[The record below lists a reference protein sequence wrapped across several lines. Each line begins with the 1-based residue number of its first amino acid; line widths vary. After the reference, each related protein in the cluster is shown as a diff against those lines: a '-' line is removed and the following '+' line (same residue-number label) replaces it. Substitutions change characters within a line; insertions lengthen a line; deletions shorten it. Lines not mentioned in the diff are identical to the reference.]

1 MGNGIVNIE
10 IKNIYQHPDNP
21 RKDLGDLSELSESI
35 KKKGVMQNLTVIPGH
50 YITDGEWLDE
60 GYTLIIG
67 HRRCEAAKAAGLDTV
82 PCRIIEHMEKKDQVS
97 TMLEENM
104 QRNDLTIY
112 EQAQGFQMMLDL
124 GDTEDQISEKTGFS
138 KTTVRHRLN
147 IAKLDQRELK
157 KKEADDNFQLSIKNL
172 YELEKIK
179 DVRIRNK
186 ILKESSDS
194 RELVSRAQSAVAE
207 EKRAKNAKA
216 IEGML
221 KKIGVE
227 KAPKEAENEIW
238 TGKWETIKEFDLNK
252 DTPKQIRLP
261 KKKEQM
267 YFLVRYRFLAVIVKA
282 PKRKRELSPYEKEE
296 KRKSKIKRQVRAILK
311 ESSFRRKE
319 FIQNIISGK
328 IDAVKDEKKEAE
340 LIWQAYAPLGTSV
353 FGSTLRS
360 FFLAKQE
367 YGCTEDELHEVK
379 SKVENLSM
387 LHQMLIILHES
398 MKNNNELFNWNGT
411 FNAERGQA
419 LLKGYEALEPYGWY
433 FENREEKQVL
443 DGTHEL
449 YEEIKGG
456 VKK

>member
-1 MGNGIVNIE
+1 MNTIHSG
-10 IKNIYQHPDNP
+10 K
-21 RKDLGDLSELSESI
+21 
-35 KKKGVMQNLTVIPGH
+35 
-50 YITDGEWLDE
+50 WLDE

-124 GDTEDQISEKTGFS
+124 GETEDSIAEKTGFS
-138 KTTVRHRLN
+138 KTTVKHRLN
-147 IAKLDQRELK
+147 IAKLDQKELQ
-157 KKEADDNFQLSIKNL
+157 KKEGDDNFQLSIKDL
-172 YELEKIK
+172 YALEKIK
-179 DVRIRNK
+179 DIRKRNK
-186 ILKESSDS
+186 ILKEASSS
-194 RELVSRAQSAVAE
+194 RDLVSRAQSAVAE

-221 KKIGVE
+221 KKLGVK
-227 KAPKEAENEIW
+227 KAPKGAENEMW
-238 TGKWETIKEFDLNK
+238 SGKWKTIKEFELNF
-252 DTPKQIRLP
+252 DVPKRIRLP
-261 KKKEQM
+261 KEKEQM
-267 YFLVRYRFLAVIVKA
+267 YFLVHYSALKVIIKA
-282 PKRKRELSPYEKEE
+282 PKGKRELSPYEKEE

-328 IDAVKDEKKEAE
+328 IDAVKDEEKEKC
-340 LIWQAYAPLGTSV
+340 LIWQAFAPLGTSV
-353 FGSTLRS
+353 FESTLKS
-360 FFLAKQE
+360 FFLTKQVYE
-367 YGCTEDELHEVK
+367 CTEDKLHEVK

-398 MKNNNELFNWNGT
+398 MKNNNELFYWNGT
-411 FNAERGQA
+411 FNAERGKA

-433 FENREEKQVL
+433 FENEEEKQVL

-449 YEEIKGG
+449 YEEMKEG